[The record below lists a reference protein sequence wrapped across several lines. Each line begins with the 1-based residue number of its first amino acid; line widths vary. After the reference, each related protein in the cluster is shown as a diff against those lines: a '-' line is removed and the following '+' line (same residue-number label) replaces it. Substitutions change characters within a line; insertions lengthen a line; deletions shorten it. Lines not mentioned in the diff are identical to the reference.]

1 MNVMNYLDYNRIS
14 NVRQSVLTEK
24 SSESAVLK
32 KAEEQIKKVAPGKLE
47 DFSTE
52 RDDSRVLP
60 TDKVIDF
67 ALKSDMKTDVTSVGK
82 GESLESLDVT
92 KAISDMHKDGLMK
105 EYRMFVQNARA
116 DRFSSEDGIVVKKR
130 INS

>member
-24 SSESAVLK
+24 VNESSALK
-32 KAEEQIKKVAPGKLE
+32 KTEEQINRTVPGKLE

-67 ALKSDMKTDVTSVGK
+67 ALKSDMKTDTAHVGK
-82 GESLESLDVT
+82 GESLESLDIT
-92 KAISDMHKDGLMK
+92 KAVSDMHKDGLMK